1 MVVPL
6 MPKAT
11 ALWLVENTTLT
22 FEQIAVFCELHPLEV
37 QAIADGEIGVGL
49 VPFDPIANNQLTSEE
64 IKRCEND
71 SSTHLTIKEHDLV
84 LNKTFGKGRYTPV
97 SLRKDR
103 PDGIAWILK
112 HYPYM
117 NDTTI
122 CRLLGTTKATI
133 DAIRNKSHKNTINI
147 KPRHPV
153 TLGLCTQKDL
163 DKAVEETSKGKP
175 QMPIEQNSW

>member
-11 ALWLVENTTLT
+11 ALWLIENTTLT
-22 FEQIAVFCELHPLEV
+22 FEQIATFCELHLLEV

-49 VPFDPIANNQLTSEE
+49 VPFDPISNNQLTAQE
-64 IKRCEND
+64 IKQCEED
-71 SSTHLTIKEHDLV
+71 SSKNLILKEHEFILDK
-84 LNKTFGKGRYTPV
+84 NFKKGRYTPV

-112 HYPYM
+112 NYPQM
-117 NDTTI
+117 SDLALS
-122 CRLLGTTKATI
+122 RLLGTTKATI
-133 DAIRNKSHKNTINI
+133 ESIRNKTHKKALSI

-163 DKAVEETSKGKP
+163 DQAVEEALKMSP
-175 QMPIEQNSW
+175 NSALE

>member
-22 FEQIAVFCELHPLEV
+22 FEQIAAFCELHLLEV

-49 VPFDPIANNQLTSEE
+49 VPFDPLINNQLTAEE
-64 IKRCEND
+64 IKRCETD
-71 SSTHLTIKEHDLV
+71 SSKHLTLKEHDSV
-84 LNKTFGKGRYTPV
+84 LDKNFRKGRYTPV

-103 PDGIAWILK
+103 PDGIAWVLK
-112 HYPYM
+112 HYPQM
-117 NDTTI
+117 SDASL

-133 DAIRNKSHKNTINI
+133 EAIRNKTHKKALNI

-153 TLGLCTQKDL
+153 TLGLCTQRDL
-163 DKAVEETSKGKP
+163 DQAVEEALKMHPESVLV
-175 QMPIEQNSW
+175 

>member
-22 FEQIAVFCELHPLEV
+22 FEQIAAFCELHVLEV
-37 QAIADGEIGVGL
+37 QALADGEIGIGL
-49 VPFDPIANNQLTSEE
+49 VPFDPIANNQLTIQE
-64 IKRCEND
+64 IKRCESD
-71 SSTHLTIKEHDLV
+71 FSKHLVIKEHEFISDKNL
-84 LNKTFGKGRYTPV
+84 KKGRYTPV

-112 HYPYM
+112 HYPQM
-117 NDTTI
+117 NDTLL

-133 DAIRNKSHKNTINI
+133 EAIRNKTHKKALNI
-147 KPRHPV
+147 KSRHPV

-163 DKAVEETSKGKP
+163 DQAVEETLRTSP
-175 QMPIEQNSW
+175 DESLA

>member
-22 FEQIAVFCELHPLEV
+22 FEQIATFCELHLLEV

-49 VPFDPIANNQLTSEE
+49 VPFDPLANNQLTPQE
-64 IKRCEND
+64 IKRCEED
-71 SSTHLTIKEHDLV
+71 SSKHLILKEHESV
-84 LNKTFGKGRYTPV
+84 LDKNFKKGRYTPV

-112 HYPYM
+112 HYPQM
-117 NDTTI
+117 NDALL

-133 DAIRNKSHKNTINI
+133 EAIRNKTHKKALNI

-163 DKAVEETSKGKP
+163 DQAVEEALKT
-175 QMPIEQNSW
+175 NSEDNLI